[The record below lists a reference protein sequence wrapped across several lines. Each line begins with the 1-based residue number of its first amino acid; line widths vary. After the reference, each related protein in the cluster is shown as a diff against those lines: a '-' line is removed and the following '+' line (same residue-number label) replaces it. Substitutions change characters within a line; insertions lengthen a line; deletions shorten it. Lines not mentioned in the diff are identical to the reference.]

1 MTERPDH
8 WVPTPVGYALC
19 TSCGRECVPSDLAN
33 GYCGMGCSNAYAAGQ
48 RAAYLACAAEAERR
62 AKACAVA
69 YGDNDMGVA
78 RYEDMATWA
87 RKAAET

>member
-48 RAAYLACAAEAERR
+48 RAAYLACAAEAER
-62 AKACAVA
+62 AATTAVA
-69 YGDNDMGVA
+69 RHACGCAIDDMNA
-78 RYEDMATWA
+78 LATWA
-87 RKAAET
+87 RKEAET